1 MNLKSLRSLV
11 QTCKGY
17 LEEDLSRQLVGTWKD
32 RDQQMQRRRD
42 PETWNHA
49 KGLILPLAPEDSCRA
64 VDPAVKTY
72 VKELALSFF
81 LQQVISHVWEQIS
94 LSPGSCISTVLP
106 SSITPSESTLK
117 KVQTCLR
124 EGISSADWHLPDILG
139 WIYQFF
145 MEETEEQIQ
154 KGQFYTYPWIGS
166 YLVEKTLKTFWEEI
180 KAGQRDLK
188 RVKEIKLLDPA
199 CGCGS
204 LLIQAFEVFYQMYQE
219 EGEISEGEIPRYI
232 LKYNLYGI
240 DIDPLACQLATLNL
254 YLKAKEKDPGFS
266 METLPI
272 LCADTL
278 LGEESRRG
286 RIPEIAY
293 QIGSYIHQLCQDFSF
308 STLCFSPP
316 PLLAGEPSRG
326 RGEGGLLP
334 QIRGNGL
341 QTTDS
346 DPHAFFRQRYECIV
360 GNPPYVVI
368 NQLKTPPEVV
378 ARYKRYRS
386 ATFKINTFALFL
398 ERGIELLAPKGL
410 LSYVVPN
417 TLFTQVYFEALR
429 KYLLEKTRILEIMDT
444 KGLFQNAFVENCIIS
459 LERESQEEQR
469 KNQEVQIKVPP
480 AENLR
485 ILQGPGNPV
494 FSCYQTHTIRQS
506 QFYRTPGALFNIYLK
521 GAEIQLMDKIEAGCW
536 ALGEIC
542 ESHDGINP
550 GNVKRKLISTRKLT
564 EHHKKVLNGKDIW
577 RYGLRWSGLYIWYDR
592 RILEPGD
599 NMRWGSERALKS
611 AKILTRQTADRIIGT
626 FDEGIYYVTNTIHTT
641 ILREGVQGVDLK
653 YILALLNSKLLSF
666 YYRKLIPETGQL
678 FSQVKLVHLRKLP
691 IKKVELQVQKEFV
704 TLVDALMSAHQV
716 PINQRSREE
725 IHQIDLLLDRKVY
738 ELYELEESE
747 IQRIEAAGKISHSEG
762 Q

>member
-1 MNLKSLRSLV
+1 M
-11 QTCKGY
+11 
-17 LEEDLSRQLVGTWKD
+17 WKD
-32 RDQQMQRRRD
+32 RDLERQRRRD
-42 PETWNHA
+42 PGTWNHE
-49 KGLILPLAPEDSCRA
+49 KGLTLPLALEDSCRA

-81 LQQVISHVWEQIS
+81 LQQVIFHVWEQI
-94 LSPGSCISTVLP
+94 SPGSCISTFLP
-106 SSITPSESTLK
+106 SSITPSESTIQ
-117 KVQTCLR
+117 KVRTCLR
-124 EGISSADWHLPDILG
+124 EGISPANWHLPDILG

-145 MEETEEQIQ
+145 MEETEEQIR

-180 KAGQRDLK
+180 KTGRRDSK
-188 RVKEIKLLDPA
+188 QVKEIKLLDPA

-204 LLIQAFEVFYQMYQE
+204 LLIQAFEVFYQMYRE

-254 YLKAKEKDPGFS
+254 YLKAKEKNPRFS

-272 LCADTL
+272 LCGDTL
-278 LGEESRRG
+278 LGEEIQEG
-286 RIPEIAY
+286 RISEIAY
-293 QIGSYIHQLCQDFSF
+293 QIGSYIHQLCPDFSF
-308 STLCFSPP
+308 STLYLPRQG
-316 PLLAGEPSRG
+316 LEPRI
-326 RGEGGLLP
+326 P
-334 QIRGNGL
+334 GNGPW
-341 QTTDS
+341 TTDS
-346 DPHAFFRQRYECIV
+346 DPHVFFRQRYDCIV

-368 NQLKTPPEVV
+368 NQLKTPPEVI

-429 KYLLEKTRILEIMDT
+429 KYLLEKTRILEIIDT

-480 AENLR
+480 PENLR
-485 ILQGPGNPV
+485 ILHGSGDPV
-494 FSCYQTHTIRQS
+494 FSCYPTHTIRQS

-542 ESHDGINP
+542 ESHDGVNP

-564 EHHKKVLNGKDIW
+564 EHHKRVLNGKDIW

-599 NMRWGSERALKS
+599 NMRWGSEKALKS
-611 AKILTRQTADRIIGT
+611 AKILTRQTADQIIGT

-666 YYRKLIPETGQL
+666 YYRKLIPEAGQL
-678 FSQVKLVHLRKLP
+678 FSQVKLVHLRRLP
-691 IKKVELQVQKEFV
+691 IKKIELQVQKEFV
-704 TLVDALMSAHQV
+704 TLVDALLRAYQV
-716 PINQRSREE
+716 PINQRSKEE
-725 IHQIDLLLDRKVY
+725 IQQIDLLLDRKVY
-738 ELYELEESE
+738 ELYGLEESE
-747 IQRIEAAGKISHSEG
+747 IQRVEEDYPYLRTR
-762 Q
+762 

>member
-17 LEEDLSRQLVGTWKD
+17 LEEDLNRQLVGPWKD
-32 RDQQMQRRRD
+32 RDRRIHKPRD
-42 PETWNHA
+42 PGTWRHE
-49 KGLILPLAPEDSCRA
+49 KSLTLPLSLEDSCRT

-81 LQQVISHVWEQIS
+81 LQQVISYVWEQIS
-94 LSPGSCISTVLP
+94 MSSSSYIFTFLP
-106 SSITPSESTLK
+106 SSVTPSESTLK

-124 EGISSADWHLPDILG
+124 EGISPADWHLPDILG

-145 MEETEEQIQ
+145 MEETEEQIR
-154 KGQFYTYPWIGS
+154 KGQFYTYPWIGI

-180 KAGQRDLK
+180 KAGRRDLK
-188 RVKEIKLLDPA
+188 QVKEIKLLDPA

-204 LLIQAFEVFYQMYQE
+204 LLIQAFEVFYQMYRE
-219 EGEISEGEIPRYI
+219 EGEIPEGEIPRYI

-254 YLKAKEKDPGFS
+254 YLKAKEKNPGFS

-278 LGEESRRG
+278 LGEEIQGG
-286 RIPEIAY
+286 RISEIAY
-293 QIGSYIHQLCQDFSF
+293 QIGSYIYQLCPGFSL
-308 STLCFSPP
+308 STPRFPQQ
-316 PLLAGEPSRG
+316 
-326 RGEGGLLP
+326 GLEP
-334 QIRGNGL
+334 QIPGNRP
-341 QTTDS
+341 QTTDG
-346 DPHAFFRQRYECIV
+346 DQHVFFRQRYECIV

-368 NQLKTPPEVV
+368 NQLKTPREVV

-398 ERGIELLAPKGL
+398 ERGIELLAPQGL

-429 KYLLEKTRILEIMDT
+429 KYLLEKTRILEIVDT
-444 KGLFQNAFVENCIIS
+444 KGLFQNASVENCIIS
-459 LERESQEEQR
+459 LERASQEEQR
-469 KNQEVQIKVPP
+469 KNHEVLIKVPP
-480 AENLR
+480 PEDLQS
-485 ILQGPGNPV
+485 LQGPGDPV
-494 FSCYQTHTIRQS
+494 FSRYQTHTIQQS
-506 QFYRTPGALFNIYLK
+506 QFYRTPGVMFNIYLK
-521 GAEIQLMDKIEAGCW
+521 GAEIKLMDKIEAGCW
-536 ALGEIC
+536 SLGEIC
-542 ESHDGINP
+542 ESHDGVNP

-564 EHHKKVLNGKDIW
+564 EYHKKVLNGKDIW

-599 NMRWGSERALKS
+599 NMRWGSEKALKS

-626 FDEGIYYVTNTIHTT
+626 FEEGIYYVTNTVHTT

-666 YYRKLIPETGQL
+666 YYRKLIPEAGQL

-704 TLVDALMSAHQV
+704 TLVDALLKAYQV
-716 PINQRSREE
+716 PINQRSKEE

-738 ELYELEESE
+738 ELYGLEETE
-747 IQRIEAAGKISHSEG
+747 IQRVEEDYPYLRTR
-762 Q
+762 